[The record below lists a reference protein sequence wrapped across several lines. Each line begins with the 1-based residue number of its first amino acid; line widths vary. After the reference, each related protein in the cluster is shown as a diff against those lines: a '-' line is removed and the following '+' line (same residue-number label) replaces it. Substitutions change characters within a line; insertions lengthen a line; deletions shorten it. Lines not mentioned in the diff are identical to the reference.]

1 MVLYQLKVPE
11 TVDAYLLN
19 TGDYVVIREGVGTI
33 MLKAEFEA
41 KYVPLGR

>member
-1 MVLYQLKVPE
+1 MVLYQLKTPE

-19 TGDYVVIREGVGTI
+19 TGDYVVIRNGVGEI
-33 MLKAEFEA
+33 MVKAEFEG